1 MSSPKS
7 LPSRGLILLAAI
19 LMEICLGSVY
29 GWSVFIKPTT
39 ELGIKWADYSLPAAL
54 GFLGIG
60 AVIGGWWNDK
70 KGPRIVTTVSGIL
83 YGSGFLV
90 AAWAVAHVDSY
101 IRLVGLGPM
110 CGLAMGI
117 GYVCPIATVTKW
129 YPDQRGLMS
138 GLVVMGFGLGSQMSL
153 LARPMIPAYGVP
165 QTLVIFGVAYTI
177 IILICT
183 TLMVLPPEGWKPEGW
198 VPAGTVAKSAN
209 KKNFTVQEAAGTPG
223 FWLLWAMLFLNT
235 CAGLPLINSAS
246 PTFQAKGLTATEAG
260 YMVAL
265 IGIFNA
271 GGRTLCSWGSQLI
284 GRAQV
289 LMIIFGIQV
298 CLFFTVP
305 HVESVTAFAIIVII
319 IATCYGGGFGV
330 IPPFTADYFGPKYQ
344 AAIYGWILAGWGS
357 AAVSSK
363 YLSLPPNTVG
373 IVMLVALVLPFL
385 AMKEGKRLAGLGSER
400 KAA

>member
-1 MSSPKS
+1 MPSKP
-7 LPSRGLILLAAI
+7 LPSRALILAAAI

-39 ELGIKWADYSLPAAL
+39 DLGIKWADYSLPVAL

-60 AVIGGWWNDK
+60 AVIGGAWNDR
-70 KGPRIVTTVSGIL
+70 KGPRTATTFAGIL

-101 IRLVGLGPM
+101 IRLVGFGPM

-129 YPDQRGLMS
+129 FPDRRGLMS

-153 LARPMIPAYGVP
+153 LARPMIPAFGVP
-165 QTLVIFGVAYTI
+165 KTLVIFGLVYTVL
-177 IILICT
+177 ILICS
-183 TLMVLPPEGWKPEGW
+183 TLMVVPPEGWKPAGW
-198 VPAGTVAKSAN
+198 VPSGAVARSAGR
-209 KKNFTVQEAAGTPG
+209 KNYVVKEAAGTPG

-246 PTFQAKGLTATEAG
+246 PTFQKWGMTATEAG
-260 YMVAL
+260 YMVAV
-265 IGIFNA
+265 IGLFNA
-271 GGRTLCSWGSQLI
+271 GGRTLCSWASQWI

-298 CLFFTVP
+298 CLFFLVP
-305 HVESVTAFAIIVII
+305 HISTVAPFAVVVII

-330 IPPFTADYFGPKYQ
+330 IPPFTADLFGAKNQ

-357 AAVSSK
+357 AAVASK
-363 YLSLPPNTVG
+363 YLSLEPNYVG
-373 IVMLVALVLPFL
+373 VAMLVAMILPVL
-385 AMKEGKRLAGLGSER
+385 AMREGKRLAALADPVEL
-400 KAA
+400 

>member
-1 MSSPKS
+1 MV
-7 LPSRGLILLAAI
+7 LFAAI
-19 LMEICLGSVY
+19 LLEICLGSVY
-29 GWSVFIKPTT
+29 GWSVFIKPTA
-39 ELGIKWADYSLPAAL
+39 ELGIKWADYSLPVAL

-60 AVIGGWWNDK
+60 AVIGGAWNDR
-70 KGPRIVTTVSGIL
+70 KGPRVVTTFAGIL

-101 IRLVGLGPM
+101 IRLVGFGPM

-129 YPDQRGLMS
+129 YPDKRGLMS

-165 QTLVIFGVAYTI
+165 TTLVIFGVAYTI
-177 IILICT
+177 IILFCS
-183 TLMVLPPEGWKPEGW
+183 TLMVVPPEGWKPAGW
-198 VPAGTVAKSAN
+198 VPSGSVAKH
-209 KKNFTVQEAAGTPG
+209 AAKRSFDVRGAASTPG

-265 IGIFNA
+265 IGVFNA

-289 LMIIFGIQV
+289 LMIIFGVQV
-298 CLFFTVP
+298 CLFFIVP
-305 HVESVTAFAIIVII
+305 HVESVTAFALIVIV

-330 IPPFTADYFGPKYQ
+330 IPPFTADLFGPKNQ

-357 AAVSSK
+357 AAVASK
-363 YLSLPPNTVG
+363 FLSLPYQQVG
-373 IVMLVALVLPFL
+373 FVMLFAMILPFL
-385 AMKEGKRLAGLGSER
+385 AIKEVNRMAALSDR